1 MRLVLAALTTM
12 ALAEPAFAQH
22 QHNQTPHNQTPYAG
36 LQQRPVKALSDQQL
50 ADLRAGRGMGLALA
64 GELNGYPGPLHVI
77 ELADQLQL
85 SSEQRQHV
93 QKLFAEMKAE
103 AMTVGE
109 TLIEQERQLDR
120 EFAEQRISPVSL
132 NRLTS
137 QIGET
142 QAKLRAV
149 HLKYHLT
156 TAELLSTH
164 QRHRYAQ
171 LRGYRN

>member
-12 ALAEPAFAQH
+12 ALAGPALAQH
-22 QHNQTPHNQTPYAG
+22 QNQHHQTPYAG
-36 LQQRPVKALSDQQL
+36 MQQRPVKALSDQQL

-85 SSEQRQHV
+85 TGAQRQHV

-103 AMTVGE
+103 AVAVGE
-109 TLIEQERQLDR
+109 TLIEQEKQLDR

-132 NRLTS
+132 DRLTS

>member
-1 MRLVLAALTTM
+1 MRLVISALMTT
-12 ALAEPAFAQH
+12 ALAGPALAQH
-22 QHNQTPHNQTPYAG
+22 QHNQTPYAG
-36 LQQRPVKALSDQQL
+36 HQQRAVKALSDQQL
-50 ADLRAGRGMGLALA
+50 TELRTGRGMGLALA

-85 SSEQRQHV
+85 SGEQRRQV
-93 QKLFAEMKAE
+93 QQLFDAMKAE
-103 AMTVGE
+103 AIAAGE
-109 TLIEQERQLDR
+109 VLIAQESALDR
-120 EFAEQRISPVSL
+120 EFADKRISPASL
-132 NRLTS
+132 ERLTS
-137 QIGET
+137 QIGEA

>member
-1 MRLVLAALTTM
+1 MVLAGP
-12 ALAEPAFAQH
+12 ALAQH
-22 QHNQTPHNQTPYAG
+22 PHNQTPYAG
-36 LQQRPVKALSDQQL
+36 LQQRPVKALSDQQV
-50 ADLRAGRGMGLALA
+50 ADLKAGRGMGLALA
-64 GELNGYPGPLHVI
+64 GELNGYPGPSHVI
-77 ELADQLQL
+77 ELADQLAL
-85 SSEQRQHV
+85 SSEQRQRM
-93 QKLFAEMKAE
+93 QQLFDAMKAE
-103 AMTVGE
+103 AIPVGE

-120 EFAEQRISPVSL
+120 EFADQRISPESL

-164 QRHRYAQ
+164 QRHHYAE